1 MVYQKANGNN
11 LVENKVIDMLLD
23 HVRIVQK
30 GTEVLTA
37 LIDNWKSPGREKFNA
52 NVELLDSLEAQANE
66 IKKDIMKEISLAGP
80 VLLFR
85 QDLMWIIRTT
95 DQILDLAQGAA
106 FFLNN
111 LEADWIPPR
120 EIVENMIQLA
130 EKTLYATKNLIDLIR
145 ALYQKLD
152 KVIELS
158 ETIEMI
164 ENDADNNYRALI
176 IDLARMTAL
185 HSTPIIIREAVDRIE
200 EMVDKARDVALFIRQ
215 YAMSR

>member
-185 HSTPIIIREAVDRIE
+185 NGTPIIIREAVDRIE

>member
-1 MVYQKANGNN
+1 MVYQKTNGNN
-11 LVENKVIDMLLD
+11 LVENKVLDMLLD
-23 HVRIVQK
+23 HTRIVHK
-30 GTEVLTA
+30 GTEVLTTI
-37 LIDNWKSPGREKFNA
+37 IDNWKTPGRVKFNA
-52 NVELLDSLEAQANE
+52 NIKRLDSLEAQANE
-66 IKKDIMKEISLAGP
+66 IKKDAMKEISLAGP

-85 QDLMWIIRTT
+85 QDLMGIIRTT

-106 FFLNN
+106 YFLNN
-111 LEADWIPPR
+111 LDEDWTPPKN
-120 EIVENMIQLA
+120 IIENMIQLA
-130 EKTLYATKNLIDLIR
+130 EKTLLSTKNLIDLIR

-152 KVIELS
+152 RVIELS

-176 IDLARMTAL
+176 IELARMNA
-185 HSTPIIIREAVDRIE
+185 SCGTPIIIREAVNRIE

>member
-1 MVYQKANGNN
+1 MVYQKANDNN

>member
-1 MVYQKANGNN
+1 
-11 LVENKVIDMLLD
+11 MLLD

-185 HSTPIIIREAVDRIE
+185 NGTPIIIREAVDRIE

>member
-200 EMVDKARDVALFIRQ
+200 EMVDKARDAALFIRQ